1 MKILNI
7 HCDWLEVRFELGQ
20 ADAMGWR
27 LRDRISLRNRM
38 YILIFVKG

>member
-7 HCDWLEVRFELGQ
+7 HCDWLETRFELDQ

-27 LRDRISLRNRM
+27 LRDRISLGRRR